1 MNFENKIVTIKPVD
15 SNESFM
21 IRISTKCTSKY
32 EAEVLQLKFRSL
44 YNSSRYKL
52 LYESLILAQDERWRR
67 A

>member
-32 EAEVLQLKFRSL
+32 ETKVSETTVSKLKFRSL
-44 YNSSRYKL
+44 YKL
-52 LYESLILAQDERWRR
+52 EQIQTFI
-67 A
+67 